1 MKVSINLNTLKAVAH
16 AVSKEETRYYLQG
29 VQLEAGKDGFTM
41 VATNG
46 HMLLCAFQPY
56 GEHMPQ
62 DHMASVIIPA
72 SLIAKLKVKRKADP
86 WAELT
91 IDGLDLSFEY
101 RGETFGGKAIE
112 ASYPAWRNVVPRE
125 TSGELAQF
133 NPEILA
139 TIQAA
144 ACVFFDDKDKLI
156 NVQHNGGSPALVKF
170 AYCDNERFFGVAM
183 PFRAAKELPDHSWC
197 YDASPIVPNAIAA
210 E

>member
-56 GEHMPQ
+56 GELAPS
-62 DHMASVIIPA
+62 DHMASIIIPA
-72 SLIAKLKVKRKADP
+72 SLIAKLKVKRNADA

-91 IDGLDLSFEY
+91 VNGLDLSFEY

-112 ASYPAWRNVVPRE
+112 ATYPAWRNVVPRE
-125 TSGELAQF
+125 VSGELAQF
-133 NPEILA
+133 NPDILA

-144 ACVFFDDKDKLI
+144 ACVFFEDKDKLI
-156 NVQHNGGSPALVKF
+156 NVQHNGGSPALVKCGY
-170 AYCDNERFFGVAM
+170 ADNERFFGVAM
-183 PFRAAKELPDHSWC
+183 PFRAAKSLPDHSWC
-197 YDASPIVPNAIAA
+197 YDASPIVSESQAA
-210 E
+210 

>member
-16 AVSKEETRYYLQG
+16 AVGKEETRYYLTG
-29 VQLEAGKDGFTM
+29 VHLEAGKDGFTM

-62 DHMASVIIPA
+62 DHMPSVIIPA
-72 SLIAKLKVKRKADP
+72 ALIAKLKVKRKADP

-91 IDGLDLSFEY
+91 IDGQDLRFDY
-101 RGETFGGKAIE
+101 MGETYGGKAIDG
-112 ASYPAWRNVVPRE
+112 SFPAWRNVVPRE

-133 NPEILA
+133 NGDYIA
-139 TIQAA
+139 TLQKAGIMLS
-144 ACVFFDDKDKLI
+144 DSEKSTPHI
-156 NVQHNGGSPALVKF
+156 HHNGGSPSFVTFGPVK
-170 AYCDNERFFGVAM
+170 FFGVLM
-183 PFRAAKELPDHSWC
+183 PIRSEDAFPDLAWAF
-197 YDASPIVPNAIAA
+197 DASPIVAIAA